1 MQRARVGTPPAGA
14 VSEARR
20 LHRNGEF
27 FRGRCPTHPLCRGA
41 YGSLGS
47 LVAPEPTGRA
57 ARFEDLDRSVAFFT
71 KLGFEFDSRFTD
83 ESATCMIVGQGA
95 YFMLLVKERFAGFS
109 PNPLCDSATH
119 TEALFAFTAD
129 SREAV
134 GELTDAA
141 LAAGGSLAGDDQDH
155 GFMYG
160 RSFRDPD
167 GHQFEV
173 FYMDMEAAEQVA
185 TAEGT
190 VAG

>member
-1 MQRARVGTPPAGA
+1 MSIPANRKLFVNVA
-14 VSEARR
+14 V
-20 LHRNGEF
+20 
-27 FRGRCPTHPLCRGA
+27 
-41 YGSLGS
+41 
-47 LVAPEPTGRA
+47 
-57 ARFEDLDRSVAFFT
+57 EDLDRSVAFFT

-95 YFMLLVKERFAGFS
+95 FFMLLVKDRFAGFS
-109 PNPLCDSATH
+109 SNPLSDPTAR

-134 GELTDAA
+134 DQLTETA
-141 LAAGGSLAGDDQDH
+141 LTSGGSPAGDDQDH

-167 GHQFEV
+167 GHHFEV
-173 FYMDMEAAEQVA
+173 FWMDMEAAEQAA
-185 TAEGT
+185 TAGDT